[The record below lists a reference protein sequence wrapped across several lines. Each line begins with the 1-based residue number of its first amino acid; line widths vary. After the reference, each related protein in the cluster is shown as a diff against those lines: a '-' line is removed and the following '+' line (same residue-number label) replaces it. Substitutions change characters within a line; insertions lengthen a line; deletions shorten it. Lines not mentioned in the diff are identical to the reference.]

1 MRVTCGNNHYNIL
14 NIVIVFGN
22 NHYNIPNI
30 VLVLGDNHY
39 NIPNI
44 VLVLGDNHYNIPNI
58 VLVLGDNHYFV
69 STTLNDRHIIISLIH
84 HLTTSPHHHF
94 TTSPHHHI
102 TTSPHDNNRFNC
114 PQNYS
119 VRQAIA
125 KNTPLAFQRA
135 AHCVYQWLFRFAT
148 SGAYQYPNIGSRLW
162 HAPYCGLKHRCLD

>member
-1 MRVTCGNNHYNIL
+1 MRVTCGDNYYNIPDIVIVFGDNHYNIS
-14 NIVIVFGN
+14 NIVIVF
-22 NHYNIPNI
+22 
-30 VLVLGDNHY
+30 GDNHY

-44 VLVLGDNHYNIPNI
+44 VI
-58 VLVLGDNHYFV
+58 VFGDNHYFV
-69 STTLNDRHIIISLIH
+69 STTLNDRHIIISLFHSFTTSPPHHITTSPFR
-84 HLTTSPHHHF
+84 HLTTSPHHHI

-135 AHCVYQWLFRFAT
+135 AHCVYQWLFRFTT
-148 SGAYQYPNIGSRLW
+148 SGAY
-162 HAPYCGLKHRCLD
+162 